1 MENLLVPGPRKRT
14 PGGRSLVVRPRGLE
28 PLFRKEAE
36 PKSAAYTI
44 FATGA
49 YSIFSAGGGG
59 KTFTEVTAPK
69 SNESTNS
76 TTSAYE

>member
-28 PLFRKEAE
+28 PLIRKEVE
-36 PKSAAYTI
+36 PKSTAFAN

-49 YSIFSAGGGG
+49 Y
-59 KTFTEVTAPK
+59 
-69 SNESTNS
+69 
-76 TTSAYE
+76 